1 MWRGESCIAVVLYDE
16 LFVFLLLAVFY
27 LIRLCNLH
35 ISILL
40 IKVVDYDVFLVV
52 SFCRTGMAGVPGTA
66 SAIFGAV
73 KDVRAN
79 VIMISQVHSS
89 SFALFLLVSTIIYMN
104 LLW

>member
-16 LFVFLLLAVFY
+16 LFIFLLLAAFY

-40 IKVVDYDVFLVV
+40 IKAMMFCLVV